1 MVSSS
6 ELLGL
11 AREEIAVMRRLGHPN
26 LLPLLGSALARV
38 ATASGVPTE
47 VNAVGRGGGV
57 SQGLVARQG
66 LWLHPA

>member
-1 MVSSS
+1 MSSS

-47 VNAVGRGGGV
+47 VNAVGRGGGGV